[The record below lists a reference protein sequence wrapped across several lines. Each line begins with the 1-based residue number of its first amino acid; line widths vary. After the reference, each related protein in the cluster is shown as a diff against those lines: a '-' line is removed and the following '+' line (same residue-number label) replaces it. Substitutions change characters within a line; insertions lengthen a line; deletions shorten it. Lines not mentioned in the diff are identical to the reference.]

1 MVDMALILNRNLIQR
16 VADLQEI
23 HREVI
28 ALRWGRLC
36 LGYLM
41 RREMVMLDAADDVEM
56 EIVDQPAED
65 PVRLDEAN
73 LEAEF
78 EQIEIPELPSREAR
92 RRPAELTVENAQ
104 SSNAMATTPPR
115 NNRGTA
121 STTTASA
128 ATATSTDT

>member
-56 EIVDQPAED
+56 EIVDLPTEA
-65 PVRLDEAN
+65 PVLLDE
-73 LEAEF
+73 E
-78 EQIEIPELPSREAR
+78 
-92 RRPAELTVENAQ
+92 
-104 SSNAMATTPPR
+104 
-115 NNRGTA
+115 
-121 STTTASA
+121 
-128 ATATSTDT
+128 